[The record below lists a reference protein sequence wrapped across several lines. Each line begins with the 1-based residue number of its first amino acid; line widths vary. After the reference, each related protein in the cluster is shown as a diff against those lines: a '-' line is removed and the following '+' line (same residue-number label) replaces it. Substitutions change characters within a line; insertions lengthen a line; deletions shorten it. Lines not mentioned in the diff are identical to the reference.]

1 MFAVPGAYDRAITVF
16 SPDGRLFQ
24 VEYASETVKRGAT
37 VLGIASPEGVVL
49 AAEERA
55 GSKLQD
61 LSFMWK
67 IFQIDDHVGTAV
79 AGLSCDAHILVDQ
92 ARIYAQSNKLMYDE
106 PIDIEILT
114 RRIGEI
120 KQLYTQHAGVRPF
133 GISMLFGGVD
143 KKGSRLFW
151 TDPSGA
157 FFAYRAW
164 AIGAGGDAANE
175 ILEAEYR
182 DNLTM
187 DEALL
192 LGMKCMT
199 KVLEG
204 KAEPQK
210 IRVAIIPRETGKFQK
225 MPVDDVDKYLRKLDA
240 SRKAPA
246 GMSDKFT
253 TARLA
258 KGQDKFE
265 ILVKPEQA
273 LDYKMGKQVAVSQI
287 LLIDEIFSDSSKGT
301 RASAEKLQKH
311 FGTTDPLRVAEDIM
325 KTGELQLTTDQRRQ
339 LVEEKRR

>member
-1 MFAVPGAYDRAITVF
+1 MSMFAVPGAYDRAITVF

-37 VLGIASPEGVVL
+37 VLGIASPEGVIL

-210 IRVAIIPRETGKFQK
+210 IRVAVIPRETGKFQK
-225 MPVDDVDKYLRKLDA
+225 LPVEEVDKYLRKLDA
-240 SRKAPA
+240 GKKAPA
-246 GMSDKFT
+246 GK
-253 TARLA
+253 
-258 KGQDKFE
+258 
-265 ILVKPEQA
+265 
-273 LDYKMGKQVAVSQI
+273 
-287 LLIDEIFSDSSKGT
+287 
-301 RASAEKLQKH
+301 
-311 FGTTDPLRVAEDIM
+311 
-325 KTGELQLTTDQRRQ
+325 
-339 LVEEKRR
+339 

>member
-1 MFAVPGAYDRAITVF
+1 MSMFAVPGAYDRAITVF

-67 IFQIDDHVGTAV
+67 IFQIDEHVGTAV

-210 IRVAIIPRETGKFQK
+210 IRVAIIPRDTGKFQK
-225 MPVDDVDKYLRKLDA
+225 LPVEEVDKYLRRMDA
-240 SRKAPA
+240 AKKAPA
-246 GMSDKFT
+246 GK
-253 TARLA
+253 
-258 KGQDKFE
+258 
-265 ILVKPEQA
+265 
-273 LDYKMGKQVAVSQI
+273 
-287 LLIDEIFSDSSKGT
+287 
-301 RASAEKLQKH
+301 
-311 FGTTDPLRVAEDIM
+311 
-325 KTGELQLTTDQRRQ
+325 
-339 LVEEKRR
+339 